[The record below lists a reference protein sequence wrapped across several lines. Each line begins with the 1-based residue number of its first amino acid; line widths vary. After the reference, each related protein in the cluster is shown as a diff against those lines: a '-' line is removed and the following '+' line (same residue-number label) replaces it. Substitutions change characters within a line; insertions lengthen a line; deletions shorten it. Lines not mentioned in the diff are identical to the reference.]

1 MYGVDATKNV
11 ANKCNHNLTMELV
24 MPVITMTLGAD
35 QIGQKQKNE
44 FISSVTQSAARI
56 TNIPE
61 QSFIVFIEQL
71 DPDNV
76 GVGGLSL
83 TEKRKLA

>member
-1 MYGVDATKNV
+1 
-11 ANKCNHNLTMELV
+11 

-35 QIGQKQKNE
+35 QIDRQQKSD
-44 FISSVTQSAARI
+44 FIKSVTKSASQI

-71 DPDNV
+71 DSDNI

-83 TEKRKLA
+83 TEKRQLKAS

>member
-1 MYGVDATKNV
+1 
-11 ANKCNHNLTMELV
+11 

-35 QIGQKQKNE
+35 QIDRQQKTE
-44 FISSVTQSAARI
+44 FIKSVTESAARI

-71 DPDNV
+71 DCDNI

-83 TEKRKLA
+83 NEKRKLRAS

>member
-1 MYGVDATKNV
+1 
-11 ANKCNHNLTMELV
+11 

-35 QIGQKQKNE
+35 QIDQQKKNA
-44 FISSVTQSAARI
+44 FIETVTKCASEI

-71 DPDNV
+71 DSDNI
-76 GVGGLSL
+76 GVGGVSL
-83 TEKRKLA
+83 TEKRKLRAS

>member
-1 MYGVDATKNV
+1 
-11 ANKCNHNLTMELV
+11 

-35 QIGQKQKNE
+35 QIDQQKKSA
-44 FISSVTQSAARI
+44 FIETVTKCASEI

-71 DPDNV
+71 DSDNI
-76 GVGGLSL
+76 GVGGVSL
-83 TEKRKLA
+83 TEKRKLRAS

>member
-1 MYGVDATKNV
+1 
-11 ANKCNHNLTMELV
+11 

-35 QIGQKQKNE
+35 QIDQQKKTA
-44 FISSVTQSAARI
+44 FIQTVTKSAAEI

-71 DPDNV
+71 DSDNI
-76 GVGGLSL
+76 GVGGVSL
-83 TEKRKLA
+83 TEKRKLRAS